1 MYKKHLVEIQ
11 RNSCHPSWFVSTRI
25 WYALR
30 LQIPAASDVL
40 PMTFP
45 TWDDG
50 TWLVV
55 YFQQN
60 QHQGQGRGC
69 GWRASVSSINHCVTN
84 SWTILQFFPRKQ
96 ESYLSDNKC
105 FCPVLSPYFRCST
118 TGFHIFPATTL
129 CLLLFLLGHS
139 HCINKFIF
147 PTPKTKSCKIM
158 SLHRH
163 CNEWN
168 I

>member
-55 YFQQN
+55 YFRQN

-69 GWRASVSSINHCVTN
+69 GWRASVSSINHCGTN
-84 SWTILQFFPRKQ
+84 SWTILQFFQGSRSLTWVTINVSALFSHHTLGVAQ
-96 ESYLSDNKC
+96 LDSTFSLQRLCVYY
-105 FCPVLSPYFRCST
+105 YFY
-118 TGFHIFPATTL
+118 
-129 CLLLFLLGHS
+129 
-139 HCINKFIF
+139 
-147 PTPKTKSCKIM
+147 
-158 SLHRH
+158 
-163 CNEWN
+163 
-168 I
+168 